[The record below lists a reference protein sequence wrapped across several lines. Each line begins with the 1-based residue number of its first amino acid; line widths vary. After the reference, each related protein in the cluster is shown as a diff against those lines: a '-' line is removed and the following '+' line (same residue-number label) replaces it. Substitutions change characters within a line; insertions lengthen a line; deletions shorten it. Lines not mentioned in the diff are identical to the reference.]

1 MIRSG
6 ALVAHMTSAL
16 VGALVG
22 ALVVLGA
29 EGLTRTQ
36 VTGPAEKPSP
46 SEPTAPAQA
55 PPLPRPRGILLAWAT
70 DGGIPPSAE
79 RAVERLR
86 GAGRATI
93 VHGGLDWIRSSRLP
107 DGSIVDAPRNGMLIP
122 FEMAAVDPKEY
133 ATFVPPSDRDAI
145 LSLDR
150 GEILLAD
157 TSAELRNG
165 GAGLDLNLVG
175 RTVRVA
181 GVISDVATNGYEA
194 IMATPPAAAWKR
206 VDPFLLVHVR
216 NAKRAPIE
224 RRVRRLLGP
233 EQRLRIRFNDE
244 QQFLRYGDAVH
255 PQMIIKHEFGEWAGR
270 PLADGRI
277 AIDPR
282 WQRQNIRTVRVPLL
296 GPVQCHRSLIPQ
308 LRQALRDVVERDL
321 GHFISSYSGCYNP
334 RFLNFDPSAPIS
346 HHTWG
351 IAIDINQHENPYGAE
366 PNFPRKVVGVIED
379 WGFTWGG
386 RWLKPDGMHFEWQQ
400 WP

>member
-1 MIRSG
+1 MTRSRG
-6 ALVAHMTSAL
+6 VAAHMTSAV

-36 VTGPAEKPSP
+36 VVGPAKKERRP
-46 SEPTAPAQA
+46 EPTAPARAQ
-55 PPLPRPRGILLAWAT
+55 PLRRPRGILLAWAT
-70 DGGIPPSAE
+70 DGGIPASAE

-86 GAGRATI
+86 GTGRATI
-93 VHGGLDWIRSSRLP
+93 VHAGLDWIRSSRLP
-107 DGSIVDAPRNGMLIP
+107 DGSIVDSPRGGMLIP

-133 ATFVPPSDRDAI
+133 ATFVPPSDRDAV

-150 GEILLAD
+150 GEILLAE

-165 GAGLDLNLVG
+165 RPGLELDLVG

-181 GVISDVATNGYEA
+181 GVVSDVATNGYEA
-194 IMATPPAAAWKR
+194 IMATPSARSWRR
-206 VDPFLLVHVR
+206 VDPFLLVHAR
-216 NAKRAPIE
+216 NAKRAPVE
-224 RRVRRLLGP
+224 RRVGGLLRP

-255 PQMIIKHEFGEWAGR
+255 PQMIIKREFGEWAGR
-270 PLADGRI
+270 PLPDGRI
-277 AIDPR
+277 AIDPT
-282 WQRQNIRTVRVPLL
+282 WERQNIRTMRVPLL
-296 GPVQCHRSLIPQ
+296 GSVRCHRSMIPQ
-308 LRQALRDVVERDL
+308 LKQALRDVVERGL
-321 GHFISSYSGCYNP
+321 GHFISSYSGCYNA
-334 RFLNFDPSAPIS
+334 RFLNFSPDAPIS
-346 HHTWG
+346 HHAWG

-366 PNFPRKVVGVIED
+366 PNFPRKVVAVIED

>member
-270 PLADGRI
+270 PLADGHI

-321 GHFISSYSGCYNP
+321 GHFISS
-334 RFLNFDPSAPIS
+334 
-346 HHTWG
+346 
-351 IAIDINQHENPYGAE
+351 
-366 PNFPRKVVGVIED
+366 
-379 WGFTWGG
+379 
-386 RWLKPDGMHFEWQQ
+386 
-400 WP
+400 